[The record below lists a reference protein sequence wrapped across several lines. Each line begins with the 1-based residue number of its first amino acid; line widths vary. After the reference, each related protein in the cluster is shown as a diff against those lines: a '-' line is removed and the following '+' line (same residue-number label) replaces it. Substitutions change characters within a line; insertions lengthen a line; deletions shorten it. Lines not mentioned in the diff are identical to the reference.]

1 MLWQLVSNNIRG
13 VSLGPTSLIIDL
25 ITLLVILDT
34 LKPKIVVLVGLI
46 FINMSY
52 NDFTLEQ
59 LNFIRI
65 HWDYSELCKAIKE
78 KNGSN

>member
-1 MLWQLVSNNIRG
+1 
-13 VSLGPTSLIIDL
+13 
-25 ITLLVILDT
+25 
-34 LKPKIVVLVGLI
+34 
-46 FINMSY
+46 MSY

-78 KNGSN
+78 KTIIKS

>member
-1 MLWQLVSNNIRG
+1 M
-13 VSLGPTSLIIDL
+13 IDL
-25 ITLLVILDT
+25 IMLLAILDT
-34 LKPKIVVLVGLI
+34 LKPKIIKLVGLT

-59 LNFIRI
+59 LNFIGT